1 LALLLAYMTGKAPK
15 PVRGSAARRGTYSIV
30 ARDPDTGELG
40 VAVQSHW
47 FSVGSIVSWGE
58 PGVGTVATQSIA
70 EPAYGPRLLERLRSG
85 QAPRE
90 ALDELLA
97 DDEQPSV
104 RQVAVVDSSGAVA
117 AHTGERCIPYAGHL
131 EGEGF
136 SAQANMMAG
145 PEVWPAMAEAFTTTN
160 GPLPRRL
167 LAALDAGESAGGDVR
182 GRQSAALLVVPAEG
196 EPWRRTVELR
206 VEDNTDPLGELRRL
220 LDLSD
225 AYALADRADT
235 LMAEGRHDEAG
246 EAGRKALELAPASDE
261 LVFWAGLGM
270 VQAGDLEGG
279 VERVRSAIEMHSGW
293 RDLLARL
300 GPDIAPS
307 AAAVRDAL
315 GVEGDTPS

>member
-1 LALLLAYMTGKAPK
+1 MT
-15 PVRGSAARRGTYSIV
+15 ARKGTYSIV

-47 FSVGSIVSWGE
+47 FSVGSIVSWAE
-58 PGVGTVATQSIA
+58 PGVGAVATQSIA
-70 EPAYGPRLLERLRSG
+70 EPAYGPWLLDRLRGG
-85 QAPRE
+85 QAPGE

-97 DDEQPSV
+97 HDQQARV
-104 RQVAVVDSSGAVA
+104 RQVSVVDSQGAVA
-117 AHTGERCIPYAGHL
+117 VQTGDRCIPYAGHV
-131 EGEGF
+131 EGDGF

-145 PEVWPAMAEAFTTTN
+145 PEVWPAMAEAFSAST

-167 LAALDAGESAGGDVR
+167 LATLDAAEAVGGDVR
-182 GRQSAALLVVPAEG
+182 GRQSAALVVVPADG

-206 VEDNTDPLGELRRL
+206 IEDHTDPLGELRRL
-220 LDLSD
+220 LDLAD
-225 AYALADRADT
+225 AYAFADEADT
-235 LMAEGRHDEAG
+235 LMAEGRHDDAA
-246 EAGRKALELAPASDE
+246 EAGRKALELAPASEE

-270 VQAGDLEGG
+270 VQAGDLEAG

-300 GPDIAPS
+300 EPDIAPS

-315 GVEGDTPS
+315 GVPDETGP